1 MTESAEA
8 TTEAIFGHLEG
19 ERQWQRCEHALTGS
33 KNATPQPLAAIM
45 RPVVMPGDCGPVV
58 VALVR
63 RAGGPWQHIDREP
76 GESLEAYKARAWTG
90 A

>member
-1 MTESAEA
+1 MTLRRRLDR
-8 TTEAIFGHLEG
+8 LEG
-19 ERQWQRCEHALTGS
+19 WKPHM
-33 KNATPQPLAAIM
+33 QPPPAIM

-63 RAGGPWQHIDREP
+63 RAGEPWQQIDREP
-76 GESLEAYKARAWTG
+76 GEALEAFKARAWAG

>member
-1 MTESAEA
+1 MTLQRRLDR
-8 TTEAIFGHLEG
+8 LEG
-19 ERQWQRCEHALTGS
+19 R
-33 KNATPQPLAAIM
+33 KPLAQPPAEIM
-45 RPVVMPGDCGPVV
+45 GPVVMPGDCGPVV

-63 RAGGPWQHIDREP
+63 RAVKPWQHIDREP